1 MADGVSRREVDTMVQ
16 VHYDCRIVDLQFGI
30 LEWRSFEVFVV
41 VCVVSVVGCRVLLI
55 DAAEGKFTSVL

>member
-1 MADGVSRREVDTMVQ
+1 MVQ